1 MSDEFDPGEDE
12 GSKGDGAAW
21 MATFA
26 DMMTLLLTFFV
37 LLISF
42 ASMDVIK
49 FQMMLGS
56 VKDAMGVQY
65 QHPGAIPAVSTTPVQ
80 LSETEG
86 STKLDLMK
94 ENISILN
101 AIRQSIEEAQLEG
114 LVEAELSERGVIIR
128 VKGQVLFDLGDAA
141 LRQEGLPLLD
151 TIAGLSEEFDTSL
164 MIEGH
169 TDGLPIST
177 SQYPSNW
184 ELSTARAI
192 SAMRY
197 FVRADLMP
205 SERLGVAGYADVRP
219 VAPNDTPENRA
230 RNRRIEFVFVRMTTP
245 EGTRARAR
253 PVLELAPAQR
263 IEPTAVPLG
272 PPAITPFGASQSVPV
287 ASNE

>member
-1 MSDEFDPGEDE
+1 MSDGFDEEDE
-12 GSKGDGAAW
+12 GTGDGAAW

-42 ASMDVIK
+42 ANMDVTK

-65 QHPGAIPAVSTTPVQ
+65 QHPGTIPAVSTTPVQ

-86 STKLDLMK
+86 SAKLDILQANM
-94 ENISILN
+94 SILN
-101 AIRQSIEEAQLEG
+101 AMRQSIEDANLDG
-114 LVEAELSERGVIIR
+114 LVEAELGEQGVIVR
-128 VKGQVLFDLGDAA
+128 VKGQVLFDLGDAE
-141 LRQEGLPLLD
+141 LRPEGLSLLE
-151 TIAGLSEEFDTSL
+151 TIAGLSREFDTNL

-177 SQYPSNW
+177 SHYPSNW

-197 FVRADLMP
+197 FVRADLMSP
-205 SERLGVAGYADVRP
+205 ERLGVAGYADVRP
-219 VAPNDTPENRA
+219 VAANDTPENRA
-230 RNRRIEFVFVRMTTP
+230 RNRRIEFVFIRMTTP
-245 EGTRARAR
+245 ESTSVRAR
-253 PVLELAPAQR
+253 PILELTPSNR
-263 IEPTAVPLG
+263 IEPDAIPLG
-272 PPAITPFGASQSVPV
+272 PPSLVPFGPPQPAPA